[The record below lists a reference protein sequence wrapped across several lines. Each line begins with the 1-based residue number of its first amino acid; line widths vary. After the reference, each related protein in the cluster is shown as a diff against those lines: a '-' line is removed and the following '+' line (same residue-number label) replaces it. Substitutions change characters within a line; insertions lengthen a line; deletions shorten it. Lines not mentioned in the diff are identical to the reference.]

1 MTEPRMVTCTIDGL
15 AVTAPEGTL
24 LTDAARML
32 GIQIPIFCSHHRLQ
46 PLGACR
52 ICLIEK
58 EKVGKPVI
66 ACAEMVAE
74 GAVFHTQSEMAL
86 KARKGI
92 MEYLLVNHPLDC
104 PICDE
109 GGECDLQDTSY
120 EHGIAET
127 RFVEMKRDFDIVD
140 LGPIVVLDRNRCIV
154 CARCVRYCQDIM
166 GDSALTIEERG
177 FHSQINTKDGGE
189 LDCQQC
195 GNCIEVCPVGALT
208 SRPYRFKARPWDL
221 KQTETVC
228 NFCSN
233 GCTFHLGRR
242 DSKLVRARAKK
253 SHGVNRD
260 FLCTRGRY
268 GYEFPT
274 SPERLQHPRARLGG
288 SLERAEWSEAL
299 GQAVR
304 AIQAARTAGKAVV
317 GLASARL
324 SNEDL
329 YLFQRLIREVAGSPH
344 LDHRLEVRAPL
355 PGSLLKSLAAFPA
368 LPVSAISS
376 LGSALVFGE
385 DVNEEQPLYGTSLL
399 REMHYRK
406 MPVVVAHSRQVRLM
420 QDAAAGLQYRSGS
433 ELAAARGLLKAMAA
447 HASAGG
453 PAEEVRRMTSGW
465 NWEALASSSG
475 LEQAR
480 FEKAA
485 ATLFAG
491 QARAIYFG
499 SQALR
504 SADAPEVVSAL
515 IDMALV
521 SGSSLVPLWDRS
533 NSQGAVDMGVLP
545 DLAPGYSAASPA
557 GWNTAEI
564 LRRSAAGEV
573 GVLILAGADPLAH
586 FPDRKL
592 AELALRKAGFVLS
605 LDLFETGASEL
616 SNVSLP
622 LRSYAESDGTVTS
635 SERRV
640 QSLRSA
646 ANPVGE
652 SEAGWRIFARLAAG
666 LGTDWNYPDLLALQ
680 EAIRSSVPLYKVL
693 GRRMGPAAGCWALDG
708 ARLPEVQPVGEGKA
722 PPPVAAG
729 MLRVETGNSIFHHG
743 MLSQQNPVQM
753 KLLPGPTLFLEEVDA
768 GRLRVADGD
777 LALLEGPGGKIEA
790 RVKLGGPSGPGVGFY
805 PDHFEGAEANRL
817 FGPDQAFVD
826 VKISTLSAA
835 VHS

>member
-1 MTEPRMVTCTIDGL
+1 MTEPKMVTCTIDGRT
-15 AVTAPEGTL
+15 VTAPEGTL
-24 LTDAARML
+24 LTDAAKML
-32 GIQIPIFCSHHRLQ
+32 GIQIPIFCSHHRLK

-58 EKVGKPVI
+58 EKTGKPVI

-120 EHGIAET
+120 EHGIGSS
-127 RFVEMKRDFDIVD
+127 RFVEMKRSFDIVD

-154 CARCVRYCQDIM
+154 CARCVRYCNDIM

-177 FHSQINTKDGGE
+177 FHSQINTRDGGE
-189 LDCQQC
+189 LECQQC

-242 DSKLVRARAKK
+242 EGTLVRARAKK

-260 FLCTRGRY
+260 FLCARGRY

-274 SPERLQHPRARLGG
+274 SPERLHFPRIRQGG
-288 SLERAEWSEAL
+288 SLQRAEWSDAL

-304 AIQAARTAGKAVV
+304 AIQAARSAGKAVTA
-317 GLASARL
+317 LASARL

-329 YLFQRLIREVAGSPH
+329 YLLQRLVREVAASPH
-344 LDHRLEVRAPL
+344 LDHRLEQRAPL
-355 PGSLLKSLAAFPA
+355 PGPLLKSLAAFPA
-368 LPVSAISS
+368 LPVSAIAT

-399 REMHYRK
+399 REVHYRR
-406 MPVVVAHSRQVRLM
+406 MPVVVAHSRRVRLM
-420 QDAAAGLQYRSGS
+420 QEAASGLPYRPGS
-433 ELAAARGLLKAMAA
+433 ELAAARGLLKSLAA
-447 HASAGG
+447 HQGAAG
-453 PAEEVRRMTSGW
+453 PAEEVRKMTAGW
-465 NWEALASSSG
+465 SWEALASGSG
-475 LEQAR
+475 LTEAQ

-485 ATLFAG
+485 ATLYSG
-491 QARAIYFG
+491 GSRAIYFG

-504 SADAPEVVSAL
+504 AAEAPDLVRAL

-521 SGSSLVPLWDRS
+521 SGASLVPLWDRS
-533 NSQGAVDMGVLP
+533 NSQGALDMGVLP
-545 DLAPGYSAASPA
+545 DLLPGYEAAPA
-557 GWNTAEI
+557 PGWNTAEI
-564 LRRSAAGEV
+564 LRRSASGEV

-592 AELALRKAGFVLS
+592 AENALRKADFVLS
-605 LDLFETGASEL
+605 LDLFETDASEMAH
-616 SNVSLP
+616 VSLP
-622 LRSYAESDGTVTS
+622 LRSYAESDGSVTN

-640 QSLRSA
+640 QALRSA

-652 SEAGWRIFARLAAG
+652 SEAGWRIFERLATG
-666 LGTDWNYPDLLALQ
+666 LGSAWNYADLLALQ
-680 EAIRSSVPLYKVL
+680 EEIRARVPLYKVL
-693 GRRMGPAAGCWALDG
+693 GRRMGPAATSWALPG
-708 ARLPEVQPVGEGKA
+708 ASLPGAQPVGEGKA
-722 PPPVAAG
+722 PAAAAAG
-729 MLRVETGNSIFHHG
+729 TLRVESGNSIFHHG
-743 MLSQQNPVQM
+743 MLSQHNKVQL
-753 KLLPGPTLFLEEVDA
+753 KLLPGPTLFLAAEDA
-768 GRLRVADGD
+768 ARLRLAEGD
-777 LALLEGPGGKIEA
+777 LALLEGPGGKVEA
-790 RVKLGGPSGPGVGFY
+790 RVKIGGPSGPGVGFY
-805 PDHFEGAEANRL
+805 PDHFAGAEANRL
-817 FGPDQAFVD
+817 FGPESPFADI
-826 VKISTLSAA
+826 KISTLSAA